1 MVTPEELAAFLGLL
15 DFLRVALE
23 MVLLLLGIFEMD
35 LLLNIKPTI
44 NKFAGWNGVH
54 KETILHQVAMI
65 INLLFILR
73 RKEENW

>member
-1 MVTPEELAAFLGLL
+1 MATPEELAVFLGLL
-15 DFLRVALE
+15 GFLQVALE
-23 MVLLLLGIFEMD
+23 MVQLPLGIFEMD

-44 NKFAGWNGVH
+44 NKFADWSGVQ

-73 RKEENW
+73 RKEEN